1 MKAERPR
8 LKLPLTKAEW
18 ALLLMTLVI
27 IVGTVGVVF
36 YYWPS
41 LPEQITTHFDLMGT
55 ADRKGPKSTLLFLCA
70 VSVLNCLLM
79 LVLTRFPHS
88 FNYLKPITE
97 KNAASQ
103 YSLARKFIFVMNL
116 EVSGLMFFA
125 IWSCIQVSLGV
136 AQSMDSVSFITL
148 IVAIIISSAIYMFRA
163 NRAQ

>member
-88 FNYLKPITE
+88 FNYLQPITE

>member
-1 MKAERPR
+1 MKADRPR

-18 ALLLMTLVI
+18 ALLVMTLVI
-27 IVGTVGVVF
+27 IGATVGVVS

-41 LPEQITTHFDLMGT
+41 LPEQITTHFDIMGS

-70 VSVLNCLLM
+70 VSVLNCLMM
-79 LVLTRFPHS
+79 LVLTRFPHT

-103 YSLARKFIFVMNL
+103 YLLARKFIFVMNF
-116 EVSGLMFFA
+116 EVTGLMFFA
-125 IWSCIQVSLGV
+125 LWSCIQVSLGA
-136 AQSMDSVSFITL
+136 AQSMDSGSLITL
-148 IVAIIISSAIYMFRA
+148 IVAIIVSSAIYMFRA